1 MKKTKKFIG
10 FTGHVNEKND
20 KKINHFVLEQREFEI
35 MFEKIIPSGFGLRNV
50 NNGLYQEI
58 IRRAKKFGYI
68 IENRIMFNKEK
79 SDQRMNK
86 LRKAATPLL
95 KLLNTE
101 YHPHVTVI
109 ITATSIEL
117 VEGMISIPNITEYI
131 VD

>member
-1 MKKTKKFIG
+1 MIYKEQVWGYNMKNNGIFKTFFGLKDMKK
-10 FTGHVNEKND
+10 
-20 KKINHFVLEQREFEI
+20 FV
-35 MFEKIIPSGFGLRNV
+35 
-50 NNGLYQEI
+50 QES
-58 IRRAKKFGYI
+58 
-68 IENRIMFNKEK
+68 NRK
-79 SDQRMNK
+79 SKK

-117 VEGMISIPNITEYI
+117 VEGVISIPNIHDYI

>member
-1 MKKTKKFIG
+1 MKRFIQKK
-10 FTGHVNEKND
+10 
-20 KKINHFVLEQREFEI
+20 KKQ
-35 MFEKIIPSGFGLRNV
+35 S
-50 NNGLYQEI
+50 
-58 IRRAKKFGYI
+58 
-68 IENRIMFNKEK
+68 
-79 SDQRMNK
+79 NK

-109 ITATSIEL
+109 VTATSIEL